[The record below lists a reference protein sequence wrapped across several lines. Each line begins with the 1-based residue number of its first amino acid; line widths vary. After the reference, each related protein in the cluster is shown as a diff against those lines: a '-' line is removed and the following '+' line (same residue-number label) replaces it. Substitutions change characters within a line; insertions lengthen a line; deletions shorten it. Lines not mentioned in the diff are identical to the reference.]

1 MLASLVGLLIVPLTL
16 TRLSPGRR
24 VAGMV
29 LLSIS
34 LVAAALNTPD
44 TLIQRLATTGTEL
57 GDAHIGGR
65 GPIWVAGFRA
75 FSQRPFAGYGTAN
88 FKRAVRPFGVGQVAH
103 NSYLSV
109 LVEQGL
115 VGFVLYLT
123 MIGAVFL
130 SLLALVGLERSFG
143 LVLLGQLLVTMLP
156 LTWEDQKA
164 VWVILAILLG
174 FSQATVAMTRRG
186 AGHFPAGP
194 RVPLPDRSRP
204 DQRTEPLAV
213 PGRQR
218 RNLGT

>member
-1 MLASLVGLLIVPLTL
+1 
-16 TRLSPGRR
+16 
-24 VAGMV
+24 
-29 LLSIS
+29 
-34 LVAAALNTPD
+34 
-44 TLIQRLATTGTEL
+44 
-57 GDAHIGGR
+57 
-65 GPIWVAGFRA
+65 
-75 FSQRPFAGYGTAN
+75 
-88 FKRAVRPFGVGQVAH
+88 
-103 NSYLSV
+103 LSV